1 MTAKKRFSQRYLEAY
16 LTMYNYVSPSD
27 LAGDV
32 CFRPTLLQTKTRI
45 HNLVD
50 AYLTPDILYDRL
62 EDLPEQFLNP
72 QPRPWQPIVWQDI
85 NLEQILAIEIEL
97 FLNIIQGALDTE
109 APIRGYTQTNR
120 QYLQSIHPAM
130 ARFVGGVVDGD
141 NLLLELGLWEKEERQ
156 HTPALIKISQQL
168 TQQKIVSHPPK
179 PKTYQPS
186 GNPKHDLYRHGIHR
200 IATEYS
206 AVCLYLWL
214 MAQTTGTLQQVLGEL
229 LQDEINHMTKFW
241 GFGKWLYGDYNGLS
255 RSTTK
260 NNSHYQH
267 INDVKA
273 VKHLTVTVV
282 RMMQVLHWKSWSL
295 SQKIELIYTI
305 VFVWQRMWSWSNSLS
320 SEYLTV
326 LFTSSLISKNDTFE
340 PSSTFV

>member
-1 MTAKKRFSQRYLEAY
+1 
-16 LTMYNYVSPSD
+16 MYNYVSPTD

-32 CFRPTLLQTKTRI
+32 CFRPTFLQTKTRI

-72 QPRPWQPIVWQDI
+72 QPHPWQPIVWQNI
-85 NLEQILAIEIEL
+85 SPEQILGIEIEV
-97 FLNIIQGALDTE
+97 FSSIIQGALDTI
-109 APIRGYTQTNR
+109 APIRGYTQTSR
-120 QYLQSIHPAM
+120 KYLQAIHPAM
-130 ARFVGGVVDGD
+130 ARFVGGVVAQD
-141 NLLLELGLWEKEERQ
+141 NSLLELGLWEKEERR
-156 HTPALIKISQQL
+156 HTPALIKVYQQL
-168 TQQKIVSHPPK
+168 TQQKIISHPPN

-186 GNPKHDLYRHGIHR
+186 NNPKHDLYRHGMHR

-214 MAQTTGTLQQVLGEL
+214 MARTTGTLQQILGEL

-260 NNSHYQH
+260 NNYDYQH
-267 INDVKA
+267 INSVKA
-273 VKHLTVTVV
+273 VNHLTVTIV
-282 RMMQVLHWKSWSL
+282 RMMQVSQWKSWSL
-295 SQKIELIYTI
+295 THKIELIYT
-305 VFVWQRMWSWSNSLS
+305 FVCIGRRMWSWSNSLS

-326 LFTSSLISKNDTFE
+326 LFASSLIWENDAFM
-340 PSSTFV
+340 PSSIF